1 MNYLHD
7 SSLFCTFAQIYQSVV
22 LRKMDTRKYKIV
34 YCTPAL
40 YMVGGVERVL
50 TLKANYFAE
59 HFGYDITIILTEGK
73 DKPLFYPLSDKIKV
87 INLDVNFEEM
97 WTCSFLKKIFVY
109 LKKQRI
115 YRKRLTE
122 ELMRLRPDI
131 TISLLRREINFINH
145 IKDGSKK
152 IGELHVNRANYR
164 NFEAGDSSALKN
176 LFAKFWMRSL
186 VSHLKQLDKFVV
198 LTEEDKASWTELNHV
213 EVIPDPLAF
222 DIGEVSPLTT
232 KRVIAVGRYVYQK
245 GFDLLLLAWAKV
257 EKQHPDWELAIYG
270 MGDRTPYEQLMD
282 QLQID
287 RSRCHL
293 NGSTSDI
300 KKEYLNSSLFVF
312 SSRFEGFGMVL
323 IESMACGLPVI
334 SFDCPCGPKD
344 IVRHN
349 EDGLLV
355 PSGNIDSLADA
366 MQQLMSN
373 DQKRQQMASAA
384 LVNVRRFQ
392 LDEIAGKWKSLFDE
406 VMA

>member
-1 MNYLHD
+1 
-7 SSLFCTFAQIYQSVV
+7 
-22 LRKMDTRKYKIV
+22 MDARPYKIV

-40 YMVGGVERVL
+40 YMAGGVERVL

-73 DKPLFYPLSDKIKV
+73 DKPLFYPLSDKISV
-87 INLDVNFEEM
+87 INLDVNFEEL
-97 WTCSFLKKIFVY
+97 WTCSFVRKIFVY

-115 YRKRLTE
+115 YRRRLSE

-131 TISLLRREINFINH
+131 TISLLRREINFLCD

-152 IGELHVNRANYR
+152 VGELHVNRANYR
-164 NFEAGDSSALKN
+164 NFEAGDSSAVKN

-186 VSHLKQLDKFVV
+186 VSHLKRLDRFVV
-198 LTEEDKASWTELNHV
+198 LTEEDRASWIELKNV

-245 GFDLLLLAWAKV
+245 GFDLLLQAWAKI
-257 EKQHPDWELAIYG
+257 EKQQSDWELAVYG
-270 MGDRTPYEQLMD
+270 MGDRTPYEQLID

-287 RSRCHL
+287 RSLCHL

-323 IESMACGLPVI
+323 IEAMACGLPVI

-344 IVRHN
+344 IVRHQ

-355 PSGNIDSLADA
+355 PSGDINQLADA
-366 MQQLMSN
+366 MQELMS
-373 DQKRQQMASAA
+373 DDHKRQQMSSAA

-392 LDEIAGKWKSLFDE
+392 MDEIAIKWKSLFDE
-406 VMA
+406 VMV

>member
-1 MNYLHD
+1 MN
-7 SSLFCTFAQIYQSVV
+7 ARQ
-22 LRKMDTRKYKIV
+22 YKIV

-40 YMVGGVERVL
+40 YMAGGVERVL

-87 INLDVNFEEM
+87 INLDVNFEEL
-97 WTCSFLKKIFVY
+97 WTCSFIKKIFVY

-115 YRKRLTE
+115 YRKRLTD
-122 ELMRLRPDI
+122 ELIRLHPDF
-131 TISLLRREINFINH
+131 TISLLRREINFIND

-164 NFEAGDSSALKN
+164 NFEAGDSNVIKN
-176 LFAKFWMRSL
+176 LFAKFWMHSL
-186 VSHLKQLDKFVV
+186 VSHLKKLDRFVV
-198 LTEEDKASWTELNHV
+198 LTEEDRASWTELNNV

-222 DIGEVSPLTT
+222 DISEVSPLTT

-245 GFDLLLLAWAKV
+245 GFDLLLQAWAKV
-257 EKQHPDWELAIYG
+257 EKQHLDWELAVYG
-270 MGDRTPYEQLMD
+270 MGDRTPYEQLID

-293 NGSTSDI
+293 NGSVPDI

-323 IESMACGLPVI
+323 IEAMACGLPVI

-355 PSGNIDSLADA
+355 PSGNIDQLADA
-366 MQQLMSN
+366 IHLLMSDN
-373 DQKRQQMASAA
+373 QRCQQMAAAA

-392 LDEIAGKWKSLFDE
+392 LDEIAARWVSLFDE

>member
-40 YMVGGVERVL
+40 YMAGGVERVL

-73 DKPLFYPLSDKIKV
+73 DKPLFYSLSDKIRV

-186 VSHLKQLDKFVV
+186 VSHLKQLDRFVV
-198 LTEEDKASWTELNHV
+198 LTEEDKASWTELDHV

-222 DIGEVSPLTT
+222 DIGEVSPLTA

-245 GFDLLLLAWAKV
+245 GFDLLLQAWAKI

-323 IESMACGLPVI
+323 IEAMACGLPVI

-349 EDGLLV
+349 EDGILV

-384 LVNVRRFQ
+384 LVNVQRFQ
-392 LDEIAGKWKSLFDE
+392 LDEIVGKWKSLIDE
-406 VMA
+406 VMV